1 MKKTIIAIITVFV
14 LASLAVALAVGNAG
28 TAADENTPDPAQ
40 TPESITPE
48 TAVPVTV
55 APETEAPGVEAA
67 EPVADINGIEI
78 YEEDVALQ
86 MEYARMK
93 DETLS
98 RDAALESAA
107 EEKLIFS
114 EAKKAGFEVTD
125 AAFAKNLNEQTA
137 SFNKNLDENRAWA
150 NELGMTEDEVI
161 EMLARRT
168 TELMVKWEYCA
179 YIFTSLV
186 DNTITT
192 QNAEINR
199 ILEKYR
205 PFDLDRM
212 DTYLED
218 FKTVAELYI
227 DDLVSASELV
237 KREELSVE
245 ILPRD

>member
-1 MKKTIIAIITVFV
+1 MKKTIIAIITVLV
-14 LASLAVALAVGNAG
+14 LASLAVALAVDNAG

-40 TPESITPE
+40 TPEAVTPE
-48 TAVPVTV
+48 TA

-67 EPVADINGIEI
+67 EHVADINGIEI

-98 RDAALESAA
+98 RDAALEAAA

-125 AAFAKNLNEQTA
+125 ADFAQILDERTT
-137 SFNKNLDENRAWA
+137 SFNKNLNENRAWA

-161 EMLARRT
+161 ELMAHKMAAARI
-168 TELMVKWEYCA
+168 KGNYYA
-179 YIFTSLV
+179 YLFVSLL

-199 ILEKYR
+199 ILDKYR

-212 DTYLED
+212 DTYQED
-218 FKTVAELYI
+218 FNTVIKLYV
-227 DDLVSASELV
+227 DDMIAASELV

-245 ILPRD
+245 ILP